1 MKHLVKRPKSDALA
15 NPKVDGTS
23 GQPLGH
29 REQGASALEYI
40 ILVVV
45 IVAAIVL
52 AVQTGVLDGLLD
64 AFRGVFDNI
73 DTSGG

>member
-1 MKHLVKRPKSDALA
+1 MKHLVKCQNADALVSS
-15 NPKVDGTS
+15 PFKGVPGH
-23 GQPLGH
+23 PLG
-29 REQGASALEYI
+29 RAEQGASALEYI

-52 AVQTGVLDGLLD
+52 AVQSGVLDGLLD
-64 AFRGVFDNI
+64 AFRGVFDTI

>member
-1 MKHLVKRPKSDALA
+1 MKYLLDRQETDSPAKCEPKPSAGHA
-15 NPKVDGTS
+15 F
-23 GQPLGH
+23 GQ

-64 AFRGVFDNI
+64 AFRGVFDTI

>member
-1 MKHLVKRPKSDALA
+1 MQNLNKRQLSDAQ
-15 NPKVDGTS
+15 TS
-23 GQPLGH
+23 PLSEGASAHSVGH
-29 REQGASALEYI
+29 LEQGASALEYI